1 MVEPAVGHVS
11 AASGLFAH
19 SVVTLPQPVM
29 QRDGGGGDGG
39 GEGLGGGNGGGLGG
53 GEGGG
58 GGRAG
63 GVGDHGRGEGG
74 SLHSTAQGQVSVRRV
89 QVRHAAQQNH
99 MYLVGL
105 QIIRRGVLRRR
116 AGTDDRGCA

>member
-58 GGRAG
+58 
-63 GVGDHGRGEGG
+63 EGG
-74 SLHSTAQGQVSVRRV
+74 GGLGGGLGGGGLGGGGLGGSGITVAAKAAACTAQRKVRFPSDV
-89 QVRHAAQQNH
+89 FKLDMRHNKT
-99 MYLVGL
+99 
-105 QIIRRGVLRRR
+105 IC
-116 AGTDDRGCA
+116 TW